1 MNLGV
6 PAVCATADAGRGEK
20 RLSRGRI
27 QAILTSNCPPL
38 GECWFEKCEKQM
50 GIDATKVMQRAK
62 QFIDAK
68 GAYDTVKGVNDT
80 LSKVEKEM
88 KKKPEA
94 QDWAGILMSRDP
106 TLDKAIKEFQRQTKE
121 ATYLV
126 KCSVDWPKD
135 NTEKLINEAAKVA
148 KKDGVDGPK
157 IKKVVATLMKDLEDQ
172 NTILIFCMY
181 SAKTQSKKCDKRIA
195 TIKATRKYLKVLESY
210 FMTLTSIGISGGM
223 QAQAFSLARQCL
235 EAYGEAGNLERAL
248 VKLSAAY
255 DGFYKHA
262 EKLQESVMDWIDIAG
277 SDGLKFELEQ
287 RMR

>member
-1 MNLGV
+1 
-6 PAVCATADAGRGEK
+6 
-20 RLSRGRI
+20 
-27 QAILTSNCPPL
+27 
-38 GECWFEKCEKQM
+38 
-50 GIDATKVMQRAK
+50 MQRAK